1 MIVVMGGSGSGK
13 SAYAEQLVME
23 QPERNRYYLATMR
36 IYDAEG
42 EKKVARHRRM
52 RAEKGFAT
60 IECPTDIAKNLPKEK
75 GTVLLECMS
84 NLVANEL
91 FSDGIPVDG
100 AKRKAVVEKVVSE
113 VALLKQHATELIV
126 VTNNV
131 FEDGIRYDEG
141 TMEYLKALGE
151 INTGISAMAE
161 EVIEVV
167 VGIPIQVKAEQG
179 GVGGCMSSG
188 HFL

>member
-42 EKKVARHRRM
+42 EKKVVRHRRM
-52 RAEKGFAT
+52 RAEKGLPPSSVRRT
-60 IECPTDIAKNLPKEK
+60 LPKIFRWKKERCFWNVCRIWWQ
-75 GTVLLECMS
+75 TNCSRMTFRWD
-84 NLVANEL
+84 A
-91 FSDGIPVDG
+91 

-151 INTGISAMAE
+151 INTGISAMAK

-167 VGIPIQVKAEQG
+167 VGIPIHLKAEQG